1 MGFDVSGLN
10 PQRNK
15 TTDEF
20 PILDKWNNVSWQVRE
35 ESKEW
40 KKEEDKYW
48 KEWDELNNLNPGVY
62 FRNNVWWWRPLWNY
76 CYKVCED
83 ILTEEDWEQGSWNDG
98 HEYSEEACI
107 EMATRLQEEIDN
119 GHCKAYE
126 DSYKKWQ
133 AELPKE
139 PCSRCNGNNRGNNK
153 KKECNICDKTG
164 EQEDWNASYPF
175 NVENVQNFVNFLKE
189 CGGMSIC

>member
-62 FRNNVWWWRPLWNY
+62 FRNNVLWWRPLWNY

-126 DSYKKWQ
+126 DSYKKCKLNYLKNLVVDVMVTTEVIIRKKNVIFAIKQ
-133 AELPKE
+133 E
-139 PCSRCNGNNRGNNK
+139 NR
-153 KKECNICDKTG
+153 KTG
-164 EQEDWNASYPF
+164 M
-175 NVENVQNFVNFLKE
+175 LHTHL
-189 CGGMSIC
+189 M